1 MMRSTGRYVVL
12 AVLLLS
18 LVAVPAVAVAETNV
32 NLGALYLNGD
42 AALVGSTLRLTHS
55 AGNLSSSAFTPWPLT
70 LAEGASFS
78 TSFSFALY
86 GSGGI
91 GPADGLVFVLQ
102 PGTRTA
108 LSQGG
113 GLGFQGIANSFGVE
127 FDTWYNSPNGD
138 PNDNHVGIDLGG
150 SCVSTATAILPWRM
164 ATTQINYA
172 WINYNGATNILEVRV
187 SPTPS
192 RPATATLT
200 YEIDLSEICGTSV
213 FAGFT
218 SATGSGC
225 QVHEIRSWS
234 LGGGIGA
241 RARVSAPVAPLVM
254 RRARLYTIYGFV
266 APEHTSGT
274 TLATLRF
281 YRRNASGR
289 YVYHHSANA
298 TRIAYT
304 TAMTKYSVRT
314 AIPHTGRW
322 RVRADHVCSL
332 HTTSISG
339 YRYITVR

>member
-32 NLGALYLNGD
+32 NFSALYLNGD
-42 AALVGSTLRLTHS
+42 AAVVGSTLRLTHS

-70 LAEGASFS
+70 LADGASFS
-78 TSFSFALY
+78 TSFWFAMY

-113 GLGFQGIANSFGVE
+113 GLGFEGIANSFGVE
-127 FDTWYNSPNGD
+127 FDTWHNPEKGD
-138 PNDNHVGIDLGG
+138 LNDNHVGIDRAG
-150 SCVSTATAILPWRM
+150 SCVSLATASLPWRM
-164 ATTQINYA
+164 ATTSINYA
-172 WINYNGATNILEVRV
+172 WVNYNGATNILEVRV

-200 YEIDLSEICGTSV
+200 YEIDLSELLGTTV

-241 RARVSAPVAPLVM
+241 RARVSTPGAPLIM
-254 RRARLYTIYGFV
+254 RRARLYTIYGAV
-266 APEHTSGT
+266 SPEHTTGT
-274 TLATLRF
+274 YLATLRF
-281 YRRNASGR
+281 YRRNAAGR
-289 YVYHHSANA
+289 YVYHHSVNA
-298 TRIAYT
+298 RRIAYT

-314 AIPHTGRW
+314 ALPHTGRW
-322 RVRADHVCSL
+322 RVRAEHVCSL
-332 HTTSISG
+332 HTTSYSG